1 MNMGYECISPQEDLD
16 NCGGCVS
23 LGQGVSCEKVAG
35 VKKTECSRG
44 RCVIRKSFWFKKNPC
59 LRNLGQ
65 CFFFSDTCRS
75 GWALDKRSNACIPR
89 PRRDAY

>member
-44 RCVIRKSFWFKKNPC
+44 RCVIRKSLWFKKNT
-59 LRNLGQ
+59 LFAELGSM
-65 CFFFSDTCRS
+65 FFFLTGPFVFFFCRHLS
-75 GWALDKRSNACIPR
+75 FWLGFG
-89 PRRDAY
+89 